1 MTDKNF
7 LSLSKISKLPMQN
20 VTIIQDSRE
29 RFPWNLDPMK
39 VEVQTLQTGDY
50 CSLDKKLVIERK
62 GSLDELIGC
71 MTSSRCR
78 FERELERLQ
87 AFDRALVVVEAEYD
101 DFVQGRFRSQMTVKS
116 ALATLAAW
124 YDDYNIMFQFLD
136 SLENAET
143 FARTLFYM
151 HHRRRLKE
159 LFQAAPFLRNI

>member
-1 MTDKNF
+1 M
-7 LSLSKISKLPMQN
+7 
-20 VTIIQDSRE
+20 
-29 RFPWNLDPMK
+29 
-39 VEVQTLQTGDY
+39 
-50 CSLDKKLVIERK
+50 
-62 GSLDELIGC
+62 
-71 MTSSRCR
+71 
-78 FERELERLQ
+78 
-87 AFDRALVVVEAEYD
+87 VVVEAEYD